1 MRVELSIEVTSA
13 DTGTTST
20 YNYAAELPDKW
31 GAEIVEAHC
40 SSMIKIL
47 DAQATDSSDDDD
59 EEDSQKWEQ
68 KGK

>member
-31 GAEIVEAHC
+31 GAEMVEAHC
-40 SSMIKIL
+40 SSMFKIL

-59 EEDSQKWEQ
+59 EDSQKWKQ
-68 KGK
+68 NAP